1 MNPQLPPVDPAVTAE
16 LVAALTPRLRKR
28 LDAGVTKVAGRPA
41 VREGDVVRVAV
52 DDDTDLELHAP
63 GGVVTSAG
71 AIRCGCLLAPD
82 CLHRAAAA
90 SAAPIADPPQ
100 PLPADTPSP
109 PPTGPPQPAPTGQA
123 DPRTAGP
130 ADPSAMDPADAP
142 TTGLHPNQDPA
153 HRPANG
159 PADPSAA
166 GPARPP
172 ADDPTDP
179 TATGPNPG
187 PAHPPA
193 AGRTRPPAADPAHP
207 PTTGPTLPPAAGRTG
222 PPATGLHPNPDPAQP
237 ATVGP
242 AQQPATGPDR
252 SAVTDPSQRQGHDPA
267 HPAPTALTP
276 APDAATAEQRAAAAD
291 LWDAVGAVLEAGTD
305 GAGAVVQAELLRAA
319 HTARLAGLPRAAGRA
334 VSVVT
339 ALRAA
344 RSADAAYRLAD
355 LAAALRDVLR
365 LAHRLPHA
373 GGREL
378 SELRGSVR
386 QPYTPK
392 GSLRLY
398 GLFSEP
404 VLTATGYAGAVT
416 WTADAT
422 GRLHTVSD
430 VAPGGA
436 GRATGAADRGVRIG
450 DTTLTH
456 RELSRAGLVVSGAT
470 VSPTGRLGAGAG
482 VRAVRASGAAW
493 HAEPL
498 DRLWAVPVAEQV
510 SRALTTD
517 QDLLFLDVT
526 LSGTVREAAGEC
538 LIADCAGLTL
548 RLAAAHDDPAL
559 PHRENLRLLAS
570 ARGCRLRVVA
580 RLTPAPFP
588 RALLLAVSHP
598 TDPGTRVDLGLDRL
612 RRADLPAPVTPA
624 AVSAPDADEA
634 PVHLLR
640 RRVHQAVSGGRRVLA
655 FPGGGDADGARLRR
669 NGLATAGE
677 LLDALHAAAAD
688 RSRDAFGRLLP
699 ADTGRFARAWLA
711 AAVCTEELDRALCA
725 AAWGVQ
731 PGRRD
736 AS

>member
-1 MNPQLPPVDPAVTAE
+1 MNPHLPPVDPAVTAE

-41 VREGDVVRVAV
+41 VREGEVVRIAV

-63 GGVVTSAG
+63 GGVVSSAD

-90 SAAPIADPPQ
+90 SAAPIADP
-100 PLPADTPSP
+100 
-109 PPTGPPQPAPTGQA
+109 
-123 DPRTAGP
+123 
-130 ADPSAMDPADAP
+130 
-142 TTGLHPNQDPA
+142 
-153 HRPANG
+153 
-159 PADPSAA
+159 
-166 GPARPP
+166 ARPP
-172 ADDPTDP
+172 AADAPEPPDTDP
-179 TATGPNPG
+179 TR
-187 PAHPPA
+187 PPA
-193 AGRTRPPAADPAHP
+193 PDSTRPPAADPTTTDSTRPPAADPTDP
-207 PTTGPTLPPAAGRTG
+207 PTTDSTRPPAADRTTPPATAPTG
-222 PPATGLHPNPDPAQP
+222 PPTAAPAQP
-237 ATVGP
+237 PAATSVPATV
-242 AQQPATGPDR
+242 TGPPQRPDGDP
-252 SAVTDPSQRQGHDPA
+252 ADPSDTGPPSA
-267 HPAPTALTP
+267 PAPVPDTATP
-276 APDAATAEQRAAAAD
+276 EQRAAAAD
-291 LWDAVGAVLEAGTD
+291 LRDAAAAVLEAGTD

-365 LAHRLPHA
+365 LAHRLPDA
-373 GGREL
+373 DGREL
-378 SELRGSVR
+378 SALRGSVR
-386 QPYTPK
+386 QPYAPN

-416 WTADAT
+416 WTADAA

-482 VRAVRASGAAW
+482 VRAVRASGAGW

-510 SRALTTD
+510 SRALTTE

-526 LSGTVREAAGEC
+526 LTGTVREAAGEC

-559 PHRENLRLLAS
+559 PHRDNLRLLAS
-570 ARGCRLRVVA
+570 ARGSRLRVVA

-588 RALLLAVSHP
+588 RALLLAASHP
-598 TDPGTRVDLGLDRL
+598 TDPDARVDLGLDRL
-612 RRADLPAPVTPA
+612 RRADVPAHLPPAAAPAPDT
-624 AVSAPDADEA
+624 DEA

-640 RRVHQAVSGGRRVLA
+640 RRVHQAASGGRRVLA
-655 FPGGGDADGARLRR
+655 FPGGRDADGTRLRR
-669 NGLATAGE
+669 HGLVTAGD
-677 LLDALHAAAAD
+677 LLDELHAAAAD
-688 RSRDAFGRLLP
+688 RARDPFGRLLP
-699 ADTGRFARAWLA
+699 ADIGRFARAWLA
-711 AAVCTEELDRALCA
+711 AAVYTEELDRALCA
-725 AAWGVQ
+725 AAWGVD
-731 PGRRD
+731 PGRSD
-736 AS
+736 TV

>member
-1 MNPQLPPVDPAVTAE
+1 MNAHLPPVDPAVTAE

-28 LDAGVTKVAGRPA
+28 LDAGVAKVAGRPA
-41 VREGDVVRVAV
+41 VRDGDVVRVAV

-63 GGVVTSAG
+63 AGVVASAD

-90 SAAPIADPPQ
+90 SAAPVADPAQSPPAAPAEPPTTDPAQ
-100 PLPADTPSP
+100 PPAADTTAPPTTDPAQPPAADTTAQRAQGPAEPSDTAPAQPPPAAPRPSP
-109 PPTGPPQPAPTGQA
+109 TAPPPSSAVPQPAPG
-123 DPRTAGP
+123 
-130 ADPSAMDPADAP
+130 
-142 TTGLHPNQDPA
+142 
-153 HRPANG
+153 
-159 PADPSAA
+159 
-166 GPARPP
+166 
-172 ADDPTDP
+172 
-179 TATGPNPG
+179 TATP
-187 PAHPPA
+187 
-193 AGRTRPPAADPAHP
+193 
-207 PTTGPTLPPAAGRTG
+207 
-222 PPATGLHPNPDPAQP
+222 
-237 ATVGP
+237 
-242 AQQPATGPDR
+242 
-252 SAVTDPSQRQGHDPA
+252 
-267 HPAPTALTP
+267 
-276 APDAATAEQRAAAAD
+276 EQRAAAAD
-291 LWDAVGAVLEAGTD
+291 LRDAAAAVLEAGTD

-344 RSADAAYRLAD
+344 RSADPAYRLTD
-355 LAAALRDVLR
+355 LAAALRDVLAT
-365 LAHRLPHA
+365 AHRLPDA
-373 GGREL
+373 VGQEL
-378 SELRGSVR
+378 SALRGSVR
-386 QPYTPK
+386 QPYTPN

-422 GRLHTVSD
+422 GTLYTVSD

-526 LSGTVREAAGEC
+526 LTGTVREAAGEC
-538 LIADCAGLTL
+538 LLADCAGLTL

-559 PHRENLRLLAS
+559 PHRDNLRLLAD
-570 ARGCRLRVVA
+570 APGARLRLVA

-598 TDPGTRVDLGLDRL
+598 TDPGARVDLGLDRL
-612 RRADLPAPVTPA
+612 RRADLPAPVPPA
-624 AVSAPDADEA
+624 AVPAPDIDEA

-640 RRVHQAVSGGRRVLA
+640 RRVHQAASGGRRVLA
-655 FPGGGDADGARLRR
+655 FPGGGAADGPRLRR
-669 NGLATAGE
+669 QGLATAGE
-677 LLDALHAAAAD
+677 LLDALHAAATD
-688 RSRDAFGRLLP
+688 RGRDPFGRLLP
-699 ADTGRFARAWLA
+699 ADAGRFARAWLA
-711 AAVCTEELDRALCA
+711 AAVYTEEIDRALCA
-725 AAWGVQ
+725 AAWGARAQ
-731 PGRRD
+731 GPDTR
-736 AS
+736 

>member
-1 MNPQLPPVDPAVTAE
+1 MNPHLPPVDPAVTAE

-28 LDAGVTKVAGRPA
+28 LDAGVAKVAARPV
-41 VREGDVVRVAV
+41 VREGDVVRIAV

-63 GGVVTSAG
+63 GGVVSGAD

-90 SAAPIADPPQ
+90 SAAPIADPDRS
-100 PLPADTPSP
+100 PA
-109 PPTGPPQPAPTGQA
+109 G
-123 DPRTAGP
+123 
-130 ADPSAMDPADAP
+130 
-142 TTGLHPNQDPA
+142 
-153 HRPANG
+153 
-159 PADPSAA
+159 
-166 GPARPP
+166 
-172 ADDPTDP
+172 DPTQ
-179 TATGPNPG
+179 
-187 PAHPPA
+187 
-193 AGRTRPPAADPAHP
+193 
-207 PTTGPTLPPAAGRTG
+207 
-222 PPATGLHPNPDPAQP
+222 PPATDPAQP
-237 ATVGP
+237 AASGRTTPSSKAPDPARPLAAGP
-242 AQQPATGPDR
+242 AAPSTTNPTRSTGADPTGPPTTDPTQPLF
-252 SAVTDPSQRQGHDPA
+252 ADPANTPTTDPSQPPA
-267 HPAPTALTP
+267 SAPTPPAVTNPPQRPDGAPAGPSGPGPRSTAPAPATDTATP
-276 APDAATAEQRAAAAD
+276 EQRAAAVG
-291 LWDAVGAVLEAGTD
+291 LRDAAAAVLEAGAD

-373 GGREL
+373 DGQEL
-378 SELRGSVR
+378 ATLRGSVR

-436 GRATGAADRGVRIG
+436 GRATGAADLGVRIG

-498 DRLWAVPVAEQV
+498 DRLWAVPVADQV
-510 SRALTTD
+510 SRALTTE

-526 LSGTVREAAGEC
+526 LTGTVREAAGEC

-559 PHRENLRLLAS
+559 PHRDNLRLLAA
-570 ARGCRLRVVA
+570 ARGARLRVVA

-598 TDPGTRVDLGLDRL
+598 TDPGARVDLGLDRL
-612 RRADLPAPVTPA
+612 RRADLPAHVPSA
-624 AVSAPDADEA
+624 AAPAPDTDEA

-640 RRVHQAVSGGRRVLA
+640 RRVHQAASGGRRVLA
-655 FPGGGDADGARLRR
+655 FPGGRDGDGPRLRR
-669 NGLATAGE
+669 HGLVTAGE
-677 LLDALHAAAAD
+677 LLDELHAAAAD
-688 RSRDAFGRLLP
+688 RARDPFGRLLP

-711 AAVCTEELDRALCA
+711 AAVYTEELDRALCA
-725 AAWGVQ
+725 AAWGLE

-736 AS
+736 ASSSVLFGFRATSTGNDVPAGTTRRVAP